1 MDNFLLSCI
10 FKLKNE
16 IMKIYVCVK
25 QVPDTAASI
34 QIIEGNRIDE
44 RMTFIINPYDE
55 HCLTEAAKIRDAQ
68 PGSEVVA
75 VSLGN
80 VSVQESLRSA
90 LAMGADRSIHI
101 QSDARHDSLETAR
114 ILKAAIEQDGKPDL
128 ILTGREAIDSGGM
141 QTMFRIGALLQIPVL
156 SNAVNIDIQ
165 NGKAFVSTE
174 AELGSRLQYSLNLP
188 CIIGA
193 GRGLNT
199 PRYPTFP
206 DIMKARKKEIRT
218 LDLQDLRFEPS
229 ANSMELLELRTVA
242 EDRTP
247 RPIEGDADTAVEEL
261 IRILE
266 QEARVI

>member
-1 MDNFLLSCI
+1 MR
-10 FKLKNE
+10 
-16 IMKIYVCVK
+16 IYVCVK

-34 QIIEGNRIDE
+34 RVIEGKRIDE

-55 HCLTEAAKIRDAQ
+55 HCLTEAAKIRDAR
-68 PGSEVVA
+68 PGSEVIA
-75 VSLGN
+75 VSLGGP
-80 VSVQESLRSA
+80 SARDILRSA
-90 LAMGADRSIHI
+90 LAMGAERSLHI
-101 QSDARHDSLETAR
+101 QSERPHDAMETAR
-114 ILKAAIEQDGKPDL
+114 ILKAAIDLDGKPDL
-128 ILTGREAIDSGGM
+128 IFTGRESIDSCGM
-141 QTMFRIGALLQIPVL
+141 QTMFRLGALLQIPVL
-156 SNAVNIDIQ
+156 SNAVDVDIQ
-165 NGKAFVSTE
+165 EGEAFVSTE
-174 AELGSRLQYSLNLP
+174 AELGSRLQYSLSLP

-199 PRYPTFP
+199 PKYPTFP

-229 ANSMELLELRTVA
+229 ASSMELLELRTVA

-247 RPIEGDADTAVEEL
+247 RPIEGDPDTAVEEL

>member
-1 MDNFLLSCI
+1 MR
-10 FKLKNE
+10 
-16 IMKIYVCVK
+16 IYVCVK

-80 VSVQESLRSA
+80 ESVQESLRSA

-114 ILKAAIEQDGKPDL
+114 ILKAAIEPDGTPDL
-128 ILTGREAIDSGGM
+128 LLTGRDAIHTGGM
-141 QTMFRIGALLQIPVL
+141 QTMFRRGALLQLPVL
-156 SNAVNIDIQ
+156 SNVVHIEIQ
-165 NGKAFVSTE
+165 NGKALVSTE
-174 AELGSRLQYSLNLP
+174 AEQGSRLQYAVDLP
-188 CIIGA
+188 CVLGA
-193 GRGLNT
+193 GKGLNT

-218 LDLQDLRFEPS
+218 IDRQELAVEAPGS
-229 ANSMELLELRTVA
+229 SMDLLELTAVV

-247 RPIEGDADTAVEEL
+247 RPIQGDPDTAVDEL

-266 QEARVI
+266 QEARII